1 MRPGGRECLTLP
13 EIALP
18 AGDGRFYGLGMSET
32 FDAIV
37 VGAGVVGASTA
48 FHLAKLG
55 GLKVCV
61 VERGQACT
69 GGTAKSCA
77 IVRTH
82 YSVPSNTAL
91 TVRSLAMFGDFR
103 DWLDDAEADA
113 GFVPAGYM
121 ILAPEGDFAGRMRG
135 NLALQTDAGA
145 ETFVVMPDEALALHP
160 LLALDDVAVI
170 AYEPRSGYADPYM
183 TTNSFLRAARAK
195 GVAVK
200 TNCPVE
206 AVTAAGGRVT
216 GVRTAQGELQSPIVI
231 SAVGPWTRTL
241 TDGIGLDIPLAV
253 SRHTVLTFK
262 AAVPYDRT
270 LPVIKDLTTANKMY
284 FRPASGGL
292 VLVGT
297 GDYGDPVSDAD
308 VMDEN
313 VDDDFVLLQGGQ
325 IGHRMTSFG
334 EAALTASWIG
344 AYDITP
350 DWNPV
355 LGPVPEMAGLHL
367 AFGFSGHGFKL
378 APAVGLVLAQ
388 TALGQTADVDIAPY
402 RLGRFAAG
410 ELLVGAYGVGSIS

>member
-1 MRPGGRECLTLP
+1 
-13 EIALP
+13 
-18 AGDGRFYGLGMSET
+18 MSET

-37 VGAGVVGASTA
+37 IGAGVVGASTA

-61 VERGQACT
+61 VDRGQVCT

-91 TVRSLAMFGDFR
+91 TVRSLAMFDAFP

-113 GFVPAGYM
+113 GFVRSGYL
-121 ILAPEGDFAGRMRG
+121 ILAPEGDFADRMRA
-135 NLALQTDAGA
+135 NLALQTGAGA
-145 ETFVVMPDEALALHP
+145 ETFVVSPAEALARHP
-160 LLALDDVAVI
+160 LLNLNDVAVI
-170 AYEPRSGYADPYM
+170 AYEPKSGYADPYL
-183 TTNSFLRAARAK
+183 TTSSFLRAARAK
-195 GVAVK
+195 GVVVK
-200 TNCPVE
+200 TNCPVQSLI
-206 AVTAAGGRVT
+206 TAGGRVT
-216 GVRTAQGELQSPIVI
+216 GVRTADGDLQAPMVV
-231 SAVGPWTRTL
+231 SAVGPWTRAL
-241 TDGIGLDIPLAV
+241 TDGIGLDIPLEV

-262 AAVPYDRT
+262 STEPYGRE

-284 FRPASGGL
+284 FRPASGGV

-297 GDYGDPVSDAD
+297 GDHGDPVSDAD
-308 VMDEN
+308 AMDEN
-313 VDDDFVLLQGGQ
+313 VSDDFVLLQGGQ
-325 IGHRMTSFG
+325 IGHRMAPF
-334 EAALTASWIG
+334 AAADLTASWVG

-355 LGPVPEMAGLHL
+355 LGPVPEVAGLHL

-388 TALGQTADVDIAPY
+388 TALGHTADVDITPY
-402 RLGRFAAG
+402 CLGRFAEG
-410 ELLVGAYGVGSIS
+410 KLLVGAYGVGSIS

>member
-1 MRPGGRECLTLP
+1 MFE
-13 EIALP
+13 
-18 AGDGRFYGLGMSET
+18 S

-37 VGAGVVGASTA
+37 IGAGVIGASAA

-61 VERGQACT
+61 VERGQVCT

-91 TVRSLAMFGDFR
+91 TVRSLAMFDAFQ
-103 DWLDDAEADA
+103 DWLEDGEADA
-113 GFVPAGYM
+113 GFIQAGYL
-121 ILAPEGDFAGRMRG
+121 ILAPGGDFAARMRA
-135 NLALQTDAGA
+135 NLALQSDAGA
-145 ETFVVMPDEALALHP
+145 ETFVVSPEEALERHP
-160 LLALDDVAVI
+160 LLNLDDVAII
-170 AYEPRSGYADPYM
+170 AYEPRSGYADPYS
-183 TTNSFLRAARAK
+183 TTTSFLRAARAK
-195 GVAVK
+195 GAVVK
-200 TNCPVE
+200 TDCPVQSLI
-206 AVTAAGGRVT
+206 VTGGRVT
-216 GVRTAQGELQSPIVI
+216 GVRTARGDLQAPIVV

-241 TDGIGLDIPLAV
+241 TNGIGLNIPLEI

-262 AAVPYDRT
+262 TAERYARD

-284 FRPASGGL
+284 FRPASGGV

-297 GDYGDPVSDAD
+297 GDHGDPVADAD
-308 VMDEN
+308 AMDEN
-313 VDDDFVLLQGGQ
+313 VGDDFVLHQGGQ
-325 IGHRMTSFG
+325 LGHRMASFA
-334 EAALTASWIG
+334 EAALTASWVG

-355 LGPVPEMAGLHL
+355 LGPVPEVSGLHL

-388 TALGQTADVDIAPY
+388 TALGQAADVDITPY
-402 RLGRFAAG
+402 RLGRFADG
-410 ELLVGAYGVGSIS
+410 KLLVGAYGVGSIS

>member
-1 MRPGGRECLTLP
+1 LS
-13 EIALP
+13 A
-18 AGDGRFYGLGMSET
+18 AGGRFYGLGMPET

-91 TVRSLAMFGDFR
+91 TVRSLAMFGAFQ
-103 DWLDDAEADA
+103 DWLDDGEADA
-113 GFVPAGYM
+113 GFVPSGYM
-121 ILAPEGDFAGRMRG
+121 ILAPEGDFADRMRD
-135 NLALQTDAGA
+135 NLALQTGAGA
-145 ETFVVMPDEALALHP
+145 ETFVVTPDEALEHHP

-195 GVAVK
+195 GVVLK
-200 TNCPVE
+200 TNCP
-206 AVTAAGGRVT
+206 AQDLITKGGRVT
-216 GVRTAQGELQSPIVI
+216 GVRTAHGDLQAPMVI

-241 TDGIGLDIPLAV
+241 TDGIGLDIPLEV

-262 AAVPYDRT
+262 TAAPYDRT
-270 LPVIKDLTTANKMY
+270 LPVIKDLTTTNKMY
-284 FRPASGGL
+284 FRPASGGV

-297 GDYGDPVSDAD
+297 GDYGDPVTDAD
-308 VMDEN
+308 AMDEN

-325 IGHRMTSFG
+325 IGHRMASFG
-334 EAALTASWIG
+334 EAALTASWVG

-388 TALGQTADVDIAPY
+388 TALGQTADVAIAPY
-402 RLGRFAAG
+402 RLRRFAEG
-410 ELLVGAYGVGSIS
+410 KLLTGAYGVGSIS

>member
-1 MRPGGRECLTLP
+1 MWRFCRLLVCRGRP
-13 EIALP
+13 
-18 AGDGRFYGLGMSET
+18 YGFDMPET

-37 VGAGVVGASTA
+37 IGAGVVGASTA

-61 VERGQACT
+61 VERDQVCS

-91 TVRSLAMFGDFR
+91 TVRSLEMFGAFR

-113 GFVPAGYM
+113 GFVQSGYL
-121 ILAPEGDFAGRMRG
+121 ILAPEGDFATRMRA

-145 ETFVVMPDEALALHP
+145 ETFVVSPEEALEHHP
-160 LLALDDVAVI
+160 LLKLDDVAVI
-170 AYEPRSGYADPYM
+170 AYEPKSGYADPYL
-183 TTNSFLRAARAK
+183 TTSSFLRAARAK
-195 GVAVK
+195 GVVVK
-200 TNCPVE
+200 TDCPVQ
-206 AVTAAGGRVT
+206 ALLNSGGRVT
-216 GVRTAQGELQSPIVI
+216 GVRTAQGDLQAPIVM
-231 SAVGPWTRTL
+231 SAVGPWTRML
-241 TDGIGLDIPLAV
+241 TDGIGLDIPLEV

-262 AAVPYDRT
+262 AATPYDRA
-270 LPVIKDLTTANKMY
+270 LPVIKDLTTDNKMY
-284 FRPASGGL
+284 FRPASGGV

-297 GDYGDPVSDAD
+297 GDHGDPVSDAD
-308 VMDEN
+308 AMDEN
-313 VDDDFVLLQGGQ
+313 VGDDFVLLQGGQ
-325 IGHRMTSFG
+325 IGHRMGSFA
-334 EAALTASWIG
+334 EAALTASWVG

-355 LGPVPEMAGLHL
+355 LGPVSEVAGLHL

-388 TALGQTADVDIAPY
+388 TALGQNPDVDITPY
-402 RLGRFAAG
+402 RLGRFAEG
-410 ELLVGAYGVGSIS
+410 DLLTGAYGVGSIS